1 MHDNEH
7 HKPNL
12 DALVSNAAQRRLQ
25 PSLTLEEIVS
35 APLTIA
41 EHITSP
47 AKPPQSSRARKNLIK
62 TRLSDSEYRAFAARV
77 KRSKLSA
84 SEFLRRAALTGRI
97 VIPLHTELDV
107 ALLDELAL
115 LKADVG
121 RIGGLLKMTIRPN
134 RMGRTAARRTAGGA
148 YGKAV
153 GGVGGEDCRWLSSSI
168 AAPKTPAMRMCWSTT
183 PAGIG
188 RTAAPDIMRQF
199 WMNTA

>member
-12 DALVSNAAQRRLQ
+12 DALVSNAAQQRLQ

-62 TRLSDSEYRAFAARV
+62 TRLSDSEYRAFTARV

-107 ALLDELAL
+107 AMLDELAL

-134 RMGRTAARRTAGGA
+134 EGQRTLHPAEWEELLHAARQVERMA
-148 YGKAV
+148 K
-153 GGVGGEDCRWLSSSI
+153 RL
-168 AAPKTPAMRMCWSTT
+168 AALEVKITD
-183 PAGIG
+183 GY
-188 RTAAPDIMRQF
+188 RQ
-199 WMNTA
+199 A

>member
-12 DALVSNAAQRRLQ
+12 DALVSNAAQRNLQ

-62 TRLSDSEYRAFAARV
+62 TRLSDSEYRAFTARV

-97 VIPLHTELDV
+97 VIPLHTESDV
-107 ALLDELAL
+107 AMLDELAL

-134 RMGRTAARRTAGGA
+134 EGQRTLHPAEWEELLHAARQVERMA
-148 YGKAV
+148 K
-153 GGVGGEDCRWLSSSI
+153 RL
-168 AAPKTPAMRMCWSTT
+168 AALEVKITD
-183 PAGIG
+183 GY
-188 RTAAPDIMRQF
+188 RQ
-199 WMNTA
+199 A

>member
-7 HKPNL
+7 HKPSL

-97 VIPLHTELDV
+97 VLPLHTELDV

-134 RMGRTAARRTAGGA
+134 EGQRTLHPAEWEELLHAARQVERMA
-148 YGKAV
+148 K
-153 GGVGGEDCRWLSSSI
+153 RL
-168 AAPKTPAMRMCWSTT
+168 AALEVKISD
-183 PAGIG
+183 GY
-188 RTAAPDIMRQF
+188 RQ
-199 WMNTA
+199 A

>member
-1 MHDNEH
+1 MHDNDH
-7 HKPNL
+7 HKPTL

-35 APLTIA
+35 APLTIV

-62 TRLSDSEYRAFAARV
+62 TRLSDSECRAFTARV

-107 ALLDELAL
+107 AMLDELAL

-134 RMGRTAARRTAGGA
+134 EGQRTLHPAEWEELLHAARQVERMA
-148 YGKAV
+148 K
-153 GGVGGEDCRWLSSSI
+153 RL
-168 AAPKTPAMRMCWSTT
+168 AALEVKITD
-183 PAGIG
+183 GY
-188 RTAAPDIMRQF
+188 RQ
-199 WMNTA
+199 A

>member
-97 VIPLHTELDV
+97 VIPLHTESDV
-107 ALLDELAL
+107 AMLDELAL

-121 RIGGLLKMTIRPN
+121 RISGLLKMTIRPN
-134 RMGRTAARRTAGGA
+134 EGQRTLHPAEWEELLHAARQVERMA
-148 YGKAV
+148 K
-153 GGVGGEDCRWLSSSI
+153 RL
-168 AAPKTPAMRMCWSTT
+168 AALEVKITD
-183 PAGIG
+183 GY
-188 RTAAPDIMRQF
+188 RQ
-199 WMNTA
+199 A

>member
-62 TRLSDSEYRAFAARV
+62 TRLSDSEYRAFTARV
-77 KRSKLSA
+77 KRSNLSA

-107 ALLDELAL
+107 AMLDELAL

-134 RMGRTAARRTAGGA
+134 EGQRTLHPAEWEELLHAARQVEHMAKR
-148 YGKAV
+148 
-153 GGVGGEDCRWLSSSI
+153 L
-168 AAPKTPAMRMCWSTT
+168 AALEVKITD
-183 PAGIG
+183 GY
-188 RTAAPDIMRQF
+188 RQ
-199 WMNTA
+199 A

>member
-25 PSLTLEEIVS
+25 PSLMLEEIVS

-107 ALLDELAL
+107 AMLDELAL

-134 RMGRTAARRTAGGA
+134 EGQRTLRPAEWEELLHAARQVERMA
-148 YGKAV
+148 K
-153 GGVGGEDCRWLSSSI
+153 RL
-168 AAPKTPAMRMCWSTT
+168 AALEVKITD
-183 PAGIG
+183 GY
-188 RTAAPDIMRQF
+188 RQ
-199 WMNTA
+199 A

>member
-25 PSLTLEEIVS
+25 PSLMLEEIVS

-62 TRLSDSEYRAFAARV
+62 TRLSDSEYRAFTARV

-107 ALLDELAL
+107 AMLDELAL

-121 RIGGLLKMTIRPN
+121 RIGGLFKMTIRPN
-134 RMGRTAARRTAGGA
+134 EGQRTLRPAEWEELLHAARQVERMA
-148 YGKAV
+148 K
-153 GGVGGEDCRWLSSSI
+153 RL
-168 AAPKTPAMRMCWSTT
+168 AALEVKISD
-183 PAGIG
+183 GY
-188 RTAAPDIMRQF
+188 RQ
-199 WMNTA
+199 A

>member
-25 PSLTLEEIVS
+25 PSLMLEEIVS

-62 TRLSDSEYRAFAARV
+62 ARLSDSEYRAFTARV

-107 ALLDELAL
+107 AMLDELAL

-134 RMGRTAARRTAGGA
+134 EGHRTLHPAEWEELLHAARQVERMA
-148 YGKAV
+148 K
-153 GGVGGEDCRWLSSSI
+153 RL
-168 AAPKTPAMRMCWSTT
+168 AALEVKITD
-183 PAGIG
+183 GY
-188 RTAAPDIMRQF
+188 RQ
-199 WMNTA
+199 A

>member
-25 PSLTLEEIVS
+25 PSLMLEEIVS

-47 AKPPQSSRARKNLIK
+47 AKRPQSSRARKNLIK
-62 TRLSDSEYRAFAARV
+62 TRLSDSEYRAFTARV

-107 ALLDELAL
+107 AMLDELAL

-134 RMGRTAARRTAGGA
+134 EGQRTLRPAEWEELLHAARQVERMA
-148 YGKAV
+148 K
-153 GGVGGEDCRWLSSSI
+153 RL
-168 AAPKTPAMRMCWSTT
+168 AALEVKITD
-183 PAGIG
+183 GY
-188 RTAAPDIMRQF
+188 RQ
-199 WMNTA
+199 A

>member
-25 PSLTLEEIVS
+25 PTLTLEEIVS

-62 TRLSDSEYRAFAARV
+62 TRLSDSEYRAFTARV

-107 ALLDELAL
+107 AMLDELAL

-121 RIGGLLKMTIRPN
+121 RVGGLLKMTIRPN
-134 RMGRTAARRTAGGA
+134 EGQRTLHPAEWEELLHAARQVERMA
-148 YGKAV
+148 K
-153 GGVGGEDCRWLSSSI
+153 RL
-168 AAPKTPAMRMCWSTT
+168 AALEVKITD
-183 PAGIG
+183 GY
-188 RTAAPDIMRQF
+188 RQ
-199 WMNTA
+199 A

>member
-25 PSLTLEEIVS
+25 PSLMLEEIVS

-62 TRLSDSEYRAFAARV
+62 TRLSAAHGVGCGDAGRAGAAQGRRGACR
-77 KRSKLSA
+77 RSVENDHSPQ
-84 SEFLRRAALTGRI
+84 RGT
-97 VIPLHTELDV
+97 
-107 ALLDELAL
+107 
-115 LKADVG
+115 ADTAPG
-121 RIGGLLKMTIRPN
+121 
-134 RMGRTAARRTAGGA
+134 RMGRTAACRTAGGA

-153 GGVGGEDCRWLSSSI
+153 GGVGGEDRRWLSSSI
-168 AAPKTPAMRMCWSTT
+168 AAPKTPVMRMCWSTT

-199 WMNTA
+199 WINTA

>member
-62 TRLSDSEYRAFAARV
+62 TRLSDSEYRAFTARV

-107 ALLDELAL
+107 AMLDELAL

-121 RIGGLLKMTIRPN
+121 RIGGLFKMTIRPN
-134 RMGRTAARRTAGGA
+134 EGQRTLRPAEWEELLHAARQVERMA
-148 YGKAV
+148 K
-153 GGVGGEDCRWLSSSI
+153 RL
-168 AAPKTPAMRMCWSTT
+168 AALEVKITD
-183 PAGIG
+183 GY
-188 RTAAPDIMRQF
+188 RQ
-199 WMNTA
+199 A

>member
-25 PSLTLEEIVS
+25 PSLMLEEIVS

-62 TRLSDSEYRAFAARV
+62 TRLSDSEYRAFTARV

-107 ALLDELAL
+107 AMLDELAL

-121 RIGGLLKMTIRPN
+121 RIGGLLNMTIRPN
-134 RMGRTAARRTAGGA
+134 EGQRTLHPAEWEELLHAARQVERMA
-148 YGKAV
+148 K
-153 GGVGGEDCRWLSSSI
+153 RL
-168 AAPKTPAMRMCWSTT
+168 AALEVKITD
-183 PAGIG
+183 GY
-188 RTAAPDIMRQF
+188 RQ
-199 WMNTA
+199 A

>member
-62 TRLSDSEYRAFAARV
+62 TRLSDSEYHAFAARV

-134 RMGRTAARRTAGGA
+134 EGQRTLHPAEWGELLHAARQVERMAKRLAALET
-148 YGKAV
+148 K
-153 GGVGGEDCRWLSSSI
+153 I
-168 AAPKTPAMRMCWSTT
+168 ADGYHQA
-183 PAGIG
+183 
-188 RTAAPDIMRQF
+188 
-199 WMNTA
+199 

>member
-7 HKPNL
+7 HNPNL

-25 PSLTLEEIVS
+25 PSLMLEEIVS

-62 TRLSDSEYRAFAARV
+62 TRLSDSEYRAFTARV

-97 VIPLHTELDV
+97 VIPLHMELDV
-107 ALLDELAL
+107 AMLDELAL

-134 RMGRTAARRTAGGA
+134 EGQRTLRPAEWEELLHAARQVERMA
-148 YGKAV
+148 K
-153 GGVGGEDCRWLSSSI
+153 RL
-168 AAPKTPAMRMCWSTT
+168 AALEVKITD
-183 PAGIG
+183 GY
-188 RTAAPDIMRQF
+188 RQ
-199 WMNTA
+199 A

>member
-25 PSLTLEEIVS
+25 PSLMLEEIVS

-62 TRLSDSEYRAFAARV
+62 TRLSDSEYRAFTARV

-97 VIPLHTELDV
+97 VIPLHTELDM
-107 ALLDELAL
+107 AMLDELAL

-134 RMGRTAARRTAGGA
+134 EGQRTLHPAEWEELLHAARQVERMA
-148 YGKAV
+148 K
-153 GGVGGEDCRWLSSSI
+153 RL
-168 AAPKTPAMRMCWSTT
+168 AALEVKISD
-183 PAGIG
+183 GY
-188 RTAAPDIMRQF
+188 RQ
-199 WMNTA
+199 A

>member
-47 AKPPQSSRARKNLIK
+47 AKPPQNSRARKNLIK
-62 TRLSDSEYRAFAARV
+62 TRLSDSEYRAFTARV

-107 ALLDELAL
+107 AMLDELAL

-134 RMGRTAARRTAGGA
+134 EGQRTLRPAEWEELLHAARQVERMA
-148 YGKAV
+148 K
-153 GGVGGEDCRWLSSSI
+153 RL
-168 AAPKTPAMRMCWSTT
+168 AALEVKITD
-183 PAGIG
+183 GY
-188 RTAAPDIMRQF
+188 RQ
-199 WMNTA
+199 A

>member
-1 MHDNEH
+1 M
-7 HKPNL
+7 
-12 DALVSNAAQRRLQ
+12 
-25 PSLTLEEIVS
+25 
-35 APLTIA
+35 
-41 EHITSP
+41 
-47 AKPPQSSRARKNLIK
+47 IK

-134 RMGRTAARRTAGGA
+134 EGQRTLHPAEWGELLHAARQVERMAKRLA
-148 YGKAV
+148 ALEVK
-153 GGVGGEDCRWLSSSI
+153 I
-168 AAPKTPAMRMCWSTT
+168 AD
-183 PAGIG
+183 GY
-188 RTAAPDIMRQF
+188 RQ
-199 WMNTA
+199 A

>member
-62 TRLSDSEYRAFAARV
+62 TRLSDSEYRAFTARV

-97 VIPLHTELDV
+97 VIPLYTELDV
-107 ALLDELAL
+107 AMLDELAL

-134 RMGRTAARRTAGGA
+134 EGQRTLHPAEWEELLHAARQVEHMAKR
-148 YGKAV
+148 
-153 GGVGGEDCRWLSSSI
+153 L
-168 AAPKTPAMRMCWSTT
+168 AALEVKITD
-183 PAGIG
+183 GY
-188 RTAAPDIMRQF
+188 RQ
-199 WMNTA
+199 A

>member
-25 PSLTLEEIVS
+25 PSLMLEEIVS

-62 TRLSDSEYRAFAARV
+62 ARLSDSEYRAFTARV
-77 KRSKLSA
+77 KRSKLST

-107 ALLDELAL
+107 AMLDELAL

-121 RIGGLLKMTIRPN
+121 RIGGLLKITIRPN
-134 RMGRTAARRTAGGA
+134 EGQRTLHPAEWEELLHAARQVERMA
-148 YGKAV
+148 K
-153 GGVGGEDCRWLSSSI
+153 RL
-168 AAPKTPAMRMCWSTT
+168 AALEVKITD
-183 PAGIG
+183 GY
-188 RTAAPDIMRQF
+188 RQ
-199 WMNTA
+199 A

>member
-47 AKPPQSSRARKNLIK
+47 AKPSQSSRARKNLIK
-62 TRLSDSEYRAFAARV
+62 TRLSDSEYRAFTARV

-107 ALLDELAL
+107 AMLDELAL

-134 RMGRTAARRTAGGA
+134 EGQRTLHPAEWEELLHAARQVERMA
-148 YGKAV
+148 K
-153 GGVGGEDCRWLSSSI
+153 RL
-168 AAPKTPAMRMCWSTT
+168 AALEVKITD
-183 PAGIG
+183 GY
-188 RTAAPDIMRQF
+188 RQ
-199 WMNTA
+199 A

>member
-47 AKPPQSSRARKNLIK
+47 AKPPQSSHARKNLIK

-134 RMGRTAARRTAGGA
+134 EGQRTLHPAEWGELLHAARQVERMAKRLA
-148 YGKAV
+148 ALEVK
-153 GGVGGEDCRWLSSSI
+153 I
-168 AAPKTPAMRMCWSTT
+168 AD
-183 PAGIG
+183 GY
-188 RTAAPDIMRQF
+188 RQ
-199 WMNTA
+199 A

>member
-25 PSLTLEEIVS
+25 PSLMLEEIVS

-62 TRLSDSEYRAFAARV
+62 ARLSDSEYRAFTARV

-97 VIPLHTELDV
+97 VLPLHTELDV
-107 ALLDELAL
+107 AMLDELAL

-134 RMGRTAARRTAGGA
+134 EGQRTLHPAEWEELLHAARQVERMA
-148 YGKAV
+148 K
-153 GGVGGEDCRWLSSSI
+153 RL
-168 AAPKTPAMRMCWSTT
+168 AALEVKITD
-183 PAGIG
+183 GY
-188 RTAAPDIMRQF
+188 RQ
-199 WMNTA
+199 A

>member
-62 TRLSDSEYRAFAARV
+62 TRLSDSEDRAFTARV

-107 ALLDELAL
+107 AMLDELAL

-134 RMGRTAARRTAGGA
+134 EGQRTLRPAEWEELLHAARQVERMA
-148 YGKAV
+148 K
-153 GGVGGEDCRWLSSSI
+153 RL
-168 AAPKTPAMRMCWSTT
+168 AALEVKITD
-183 PAGIG
+183 GY
-188 RTAAPDIMRQF
+188 RQ
-199 WMNTA
+199 A

>member
-25 PSLTLEEIVS
+25 PSLMLEEIVS

-62 TRLSDSEYRAFAARV
+62 TRLSDSEYRAFTARV

-107 ALLDELAL
+107 AMLDELAL

-134 RMGRTAARRTAGGA
+134 EGQRTLHPAEWEELLHAARQVERMA
-148 YGKAV
+148 K
-153 GGVGGEDCRWLSSSI
+153 RL
-168 AAPKTPAMRMCWSTT
+168 AALEVKITD
-183 PAGIG
+183 GY
-188 RTAAPDIMRQF
+188 RQ
-199 WMNTA
+199 A

>member
-7 HKPNL
+7 HNPNL

-25 PSLTLEEIVS
+25 PSLMLEEIVS

-62 TRLSDSEYRAFAARV
+62 TRLSDSEYRAFTARV

-107 ALLDELAL
+107 AMLDELAL

-134 RMGRTAARRTAGGA
+134 EGQRTLRPAEWEELLHAARQVERMA
-148 YGKAV
+148 K
-153 GGVGGEDCRWLSSSI
+153 RL
-168 AAPKTPAMRMCWSTT
+168 AALEVKITD
-183 PAGIG
+183 GY
-188 RTAAPDIMRQF
+188 RQ
-199 WMNTA
+199 A

>member
-62 TRLSDSEYRAFAARV
+62 TRLSDSEYRAFTVRV

-97 VIPLHTELDV
+97 VLPLHTELDV

-134 RMGRTAARRTAGGA
+134 EGQRTLHPAEWEELLHAARQVERMA
-148 YGKAV
+148 K
-153 GGVGGEDCRWLSSSI
+153 RL
-168 AAPKTPAMRMCWSTT
+168 AALEVKISD
-183 PAGIG
+183 GY
-188 RTAAPDIMRQF
+188 RQ
-199 WMNTA
+199 A

>member
-25 PSLTLEEIVS
+25 PSLMLEEIVS

-62 TRLSDSEYRAFAARV
+62 TRLSDSEYRAFTARV

-107 ALLDELAL
+107 AMLDELAL

-134 RMGRTAARRTAGGA
+134 EGQRTLHPAEWEELLHAARQVEHMAKR
-148 YGKAV
+148 
-153 GGVGGEDCRWLSSSI
+153 L
-168 AAPKTPAMRMCWSTT
+168 AALEVKITD
-183 PAGIG
+183 GY
-188 RTAAPDIMRQF
+188 RQ
-199 WMNTA
+199 A

>member
-41 EHITSP
+41 EQITSP

-134 RMGRTAARRTAGGA
+134 EGQRTLHPAEWGELLHAARQVERMAKRLA
-148 YGKAV
+148 ALEVK
-153 GGVGGEDCRWLSSSI
+153 I
-168 AAPKTPAMRMCWSTT
+168 AD
-183 PAGIG
+183 GY
-188 RTAAPDIMRQF
+188 RQ
-199 WMNTA
+199 A

>member
-7 HKPNL
+7 LKPNL

-134 RMGRTAARRTAGGA
+134 EGQRTLHPAERGELLHAARQVERMAKRLA
-148 YGKAV
+148 ALEVK
-153 GGVGGEDCRWLSSSI
+153 I
-168 AAPKTPAMRMCWSTT
+168 AD
-183 PAGIG
+183 GY
-188 RTAAPDIMRQF
+188 RQ
-199 WMNTA
+199 A

>member
-107 ALLDELAL
+107 AMLDELAL

-134 RMGRTAARRTAGGA
+134 EGQRTLRPAEWEELLHAARQVERMA
-148 YGKAV
+148 K
-153 GGVGGEDCRWLSSSI
+153 RL
-168 AAPKTPAMRMCWSTT
+168 AALDVKITD
-183 PAGIG
+183 GY
-188 RTAAPDIMRQF
+188 RQ
-199 WMNTA
+199 A

>member
-62 TRLSDSEYRAFAARV
+62 TRLSDSEYRAFTARV

-134 RMGRTAARRTAGGA
+134 EGQRTLHPAEWGELLHAARQVERMAKRLA
-148 YGKAV
+148 ALEVK
-153 GGVGGEDCRWLSSSI
+153 I
-168 AAPKTPAMRMCWSTT
+168 AD
-183 PAGIG
+183 GY
-188 RTAAPDIMRQF
+188 RQ
-199 WMNTA
+199 A

>member
-12 DALVSNAAQRRLQ
+12 DALVSNAAQRKLQ

-62 TRLSDSEYRAFAARV
+62 TRLSDSEYHAFAARV

-107 ALLDELAL
+107 AMLDELAL

-121 RIGGLLKMTIRPN
+121 RISGLLKMTIRPN
-134 RMGRTAARRTAGGA
+134 EGQRTLHPAEWEELLHAARQVERMAKRLA
-148 YGKAV
+148 ALEAK
-153 GGVGGEDCRWLSSSI
+153 I
-168 AAPKTPAMRMCWSTT
+168 ADGYHQA
-183 PAGIG
+183 
-188 RTAAPDIMRQF
+188 
-199 WMNTA
+199 

>member
-47 AKPPQSSRARKNLIK
+47 ARPPQSSRARKNLIK
-62 TRLSDSEYRAFAARV
+62 TRLSDSEYRAFTVRV

-107 ALLDELAL
+107 AMLDELAL

-134 RMGRTAARRTAGGA
+134 EGQRTLHPAEWEELLHAARQVERMAKRLA
-148 YGKAV
+148 ALEAK
-153 GGVGGEDCRWLSSSI
+153 I
-168 AAPKTPAMRMCWSTT
+168 AD
-183 PAGIG
+183 GY
-188 RTAAPDIMRQF
+188 RQ
-199 WMNTA
+199 A

>member
-25 PSLTLEEIVS
+25 PSLMLEEIVS

-62 TRLSDSEYRAFAARV
+62 TRLSDSEYRAFTARV

-84 SEFLRRAALTGRI
+84 SEFLRHAALTGRI
-97 VIPLHTELDV
+97 VIPLHTELDM
-107 ALLDELAL
+107 AMLDELAL

-134 RMGRTAARRTAGGA
+134 EGQRTLHPAEWEELLHAARQVERMA
-148 YGKAV
+148 K
-153 GGVGGEDCRWLSSSI
+153 RL
-168 AAPKTPAMRMCWSTT
+168 AALEVKITD
-183 PAGIG
+183 GY
-188 RTAAPDIMRQF
+188 RQ
-199 WMNTA
+199 A